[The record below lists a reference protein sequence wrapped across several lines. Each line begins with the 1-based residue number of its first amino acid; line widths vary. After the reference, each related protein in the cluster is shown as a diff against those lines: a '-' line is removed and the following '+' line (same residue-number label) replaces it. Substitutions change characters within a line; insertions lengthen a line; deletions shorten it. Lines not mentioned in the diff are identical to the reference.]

1 MCCHIDLNSKDEV
14 AHFLGKTEPSILPK
28 TSDNVAGNIVYTGK
42 PAMSLWDKIVAYWQ
56 ANKINKQINT

>member
-42 PAMSLWDKIVAYWQ
+42 PAMSLWYE
-56 ANKINKQINT
+56 